1 MLHRSRPLQPG
12 AQQQQQQSHLL
23 DLLDVSVNDA
33 AVGWVDPW
41 GTPAH
46 PSEPPVPVMPPRPK
60 VSHLSF
66 FFKRFFFFSG
76 NSTPF
81 LERFFRL
88 FFLFPLWI
96 SILFQVILTTN
107 ISVLFCPDS
116 LSFFV
121 GHWLTGCRCVPKKAM
136 TGFLLFSYF
145 KLFSWVFV
153 YMCVGFDWKCTSLNS
168 LAFFPP
174 SVHKLHGM
182 SVSRK
187 SLDLHDYWHANSMV
201 WLTMYNQ

>member
-66 FFKRFFFFSG
+66 FFKRFFFSG

-81 LERFFRL
+81 LERFFSLVLFVPTLNFNPFPGDPYDQHLSPFLSRFSL
-88 FFLFPLWI
+88 FFCWTLTDRMSMCAKKGYDWI
-96 SILFQVILTTN
+96 SFIFI
-107 ISVLFCPDS
+107 F
-116 LSFFV
+116 
-121 GHWLTGCRCVPKKAM
+121 
-136 TGFLLFSYF
+136 
-145 KLFSWVFV
+145 
-153 YMCVGFDWKCTSLNS
+153 
-168 LAFFPP
+168 
-174 SVHKLHGM
+174 
-182 SVSRK
+182 
-187 SLDLHDYWHANSMV
+187 
-201 WLTMYNQ
+201 